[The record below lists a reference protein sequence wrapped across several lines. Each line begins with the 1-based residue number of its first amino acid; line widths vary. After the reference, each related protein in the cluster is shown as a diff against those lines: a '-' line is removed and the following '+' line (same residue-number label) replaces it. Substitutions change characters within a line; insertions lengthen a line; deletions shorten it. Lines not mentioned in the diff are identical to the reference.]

1 MCVFLRNLFQPEV
14 LKDVD
19 QCGIPGTEELDA
31 TSKKVSDEV
40 RVEECLWDC
49 QWQPNPCYKNVLK
62 WITKLNERVNTE
74 DNAHLL
80 LFTSPQVPR
89 DLSCLEDCFIRF
101 EAGSDWAKRSK
112 VRRKCSANGLDRLI
126 PTHTK
131 EGQDFIKS
139 NYSDAFLFWKNANDF
154 ASINP
159 NLDCLQW
166 KGKQFRQKSEETSN
180 FIAQPFLE
188 EEPRNTTRTKL
199 KRKKYSKKH
208 KNSKRGRNHKRKKTK
223 RKTLRYSRQAVDV
236 DEEWYWQ
243 GTRQFLTN
251 VEAVHR
257 DEDED
262 EADDTWQRF
271 MFRAPNPVAK
281 AVEICSLAKY
291 VQIFN
296 AYPKLKTAKISTH
309 TCLPP
314 TTVSSASSLFSSGP
328 QVCDNFLPDL
338 FKQIC
343 RCVGR
348 CKNIDKNKIRHF
360 FTEEGLWGCQNACR
374 NEKGCEFYTLSRPNP
389 DYILDVG
396 APDVN
401 RCTLWRHCDAF
412 EIPEASTTRG
422 SSVSDHWSGAAMC
435 QKWKQKCPKLT
446 GTSYDEVSAFS
457 LRLI

>member
-1 MCVFLRNLFQPEV
+1 M
-14 LKDVD
+14 
-19 QCGIPGTEELDA
+19 
-31 TSKKVSDEV
+31 
-40 RVEECLWDC
+40 
-49 QWQPNPCYKNVLK
+49 
-62 WITKLNERVNTE
+62 
-74 DNAHLL
+74 
-80 LFTSPQVPR
+80 PQVPR
-89 DLSCLEDCFIRF
+89 DLRCLEDCFIRF

-131 EGQDFIKS
+131 EGQEFIKS
-139 NYSDAFLFWKNANDF
+139 KYSDAYLFWANAGDF

-166 KGKQFRQKSEETSN
+166 KGKQFRRRSDETSN
-180 FIAQPFLE
+180 YIGPPFLE
-188 EEPRNTTRTKL
+188 EPEEFRNTTRMKL
-199 KRKKYSKKH
+199 RRKKPNRKDKSW
-208 KNSKRGRNHKRKKTK
+208 KRGRNHKRRKTK
-223 RKTLRYSRQAVDV
+223 RVRKMRQAVDV
-236 DEEWYWQ
+236 EEEWYWQ

-262 EADDTWQRF
+262 EADDRWQRF

-291 VQIFN
+291 VQIYN
-296 AYPKLKTAKISTH
+296 SYPRLTAAQISAH
-309 TCLPP
+309 SCLPP
-314 TTVSSASSLFSSGP
+314 TSVSKTPLFSSGP
-328 QVCDNFLPDL
+328 EVCDNFLPDL

-348 CKNIDKNKIRHF
+348 CKNINKNKIRHF
-360 FTEEGLWGCQNACR
+360 FTEDGLWGCQNACR

-412 EIPEASTTRG
+412 EIPEDSTTRAT
-422 SSVSDHWSGAAMC
+422 SVSDHWSGPALC
-435 QKWKQKCPKLT
+435 QKWKQFCPKLT
-446 GTSYDEVSAFS
+446 GSSYDKVSTFP
-457 LRLI
+457 LRLM